1 LPNGHGTTVQELAPR
16 VLELLPG
23 SQSQIAKALGR
34 KPSDGTV
41 RRTLEHLATE
51 GFAQRVKRR
60 WERCQSEPEIGDAV
74 PEDFDQ
80 ESKGLYARVLG
91 YLRGLPEGLWDANMV
106 PTAQCYVRSKQLA
119 RQARDAIGDEP
130 YQTTS
135 TGRAFKHPAVED
147 ARQHERD
154 AHTYAEALLLTP
166 KARQVAGVKG
176 GGPDNPL
183 DF

>member
-1 LPNGHGTTVQELAPR
+1 MANGRGSTVKELAPR

-23 SQSQIAKALGR
+23 TQSAIAKALGR

-41 RRTLEHLATE
+41 RRTLEHLASQ
-51 GFAQRVKRR
+51 GFAKRKQRR
-60 WERCQSEPEIGDAV
+60 WERCQTQPQQEIAY

-80 ESKGLYARVLG
+80 EAKGLYTRVIA
-91 YLRGLPEGLWDANMV
+91 YLRALPEGLWDDNMV

-119 RQARDAIGDEP
+119 RQARVAIGDRP
-130 YQTTS
+130 YTMNS
-135 TGRAFKHPAVED
+135 AGRAFKHPAVED

-176 GGPDNPL
+176 GGGADPF